1 MQKQTYNKPTMTVVL
16 IEPAIML
23 AISDGG
29 ELGVHEGTADQMST
43 QQRGDWGDLWND

>member
-1 MQKQTYNKPTMTVVL
+1 MTVVL

-29 ELGVHEGTADQMST
+29 ELGVHEEGTADQMST

>member
-1 MQKQTYNKPTMTVVL
+1 MQKQTYSKPTMAVVL

-29 ELGVHEGTADQMST
+29 ELDVHEGTADQMST